1 MKTQRL
7 RHEMSQAKKDV
18 EFYLTKVDESKDLKR
33 LEERRLAQGDD
44 VHVAEET
51 QKVRSLV
58 LFTVS
63 PGPPL
68 SHLWDERTRAAVPL
82 RHTLQVRRK
91 FRQKDG
97 VAEDTGGDLPPALLG
112 KVLGSSAAP
121 PVPNPRS
128 GNDKKRKTA
137 PATTEDD

>member
-63 PGPPL
+63 
-68 SHLWDERTRAAVPL
+68 
-82 RHTLQVRRK
+82 
-91 FRQKDG
+91 
-97 VAEDTGGDLPPALLG
+97 LG
-112 KVLGSSAAP
+112 AH
-121 PVPNPRS
+121 
-128 GNDKKRKTA
+128 
-137 PATTEDD
+137 